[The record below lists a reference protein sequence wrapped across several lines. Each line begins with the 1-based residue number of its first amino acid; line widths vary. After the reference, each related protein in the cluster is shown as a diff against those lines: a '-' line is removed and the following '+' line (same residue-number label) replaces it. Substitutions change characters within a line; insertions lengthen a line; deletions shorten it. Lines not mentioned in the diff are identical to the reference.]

1 MGRRISGEQKPSA
14 QRYGGRELE
23 TSSVHTG
30 NYSKE
35 KSHRDGAGTSPRG
48 LLTHKLQ
55 GVLQVGGVLPLLQPD
70 IILGVSFLIASLAVA
85 NPHGP
90 NFPELCNCPPPRLP
104 LLYPFAQQPLD
115 AHVLSSVPFLAQP
128 APGVCPR
135 CLPPDIDT
143 YKASVCILLLPLDI
157 DQVQSAFQMISPSGT
172 FIALH

>member
-14 QRYGGRELE
+14 QRYGRRELE

-30 NYSKE
+30 DCSKE
-35 KSHRDGAGTSPRG
+35 KSHRDGAGTSPGG

-90 NFPELCNCPPPRLP
+90 NFPELYNCPPAPASSPLP
-104 LLYPFAQQPLD
+104 LCPAAPRRSRSFLCPLFGP
-115 AHVLSSVPFLAQP
+115 ACSRGLPSVLTPRYRHV
-128 APGVCPR
+128 
-135 CLPPDIDT
+135 
-143 YKASVCILLLPLDI
+143 
-157 DQVQSAFQMISPSGT
+157 
-172 FIALH
+172 